1 LKYKK
6 SFLRKTKGFSKILY
20 AQSGSASGRLKS
32 LENNPTTFLYRSFI
46 QINVWFRPCGFKGNA
61 IGDVVV
67 SEMQSTQTSL
77 LDQFAY
83 WMQKLL
89 SKPGDE
95 DEAWQMA
102 KSLHR
107 KNLLEP
113 AAREQLADLIQ
124 EFEVDIADD
133 GPAEQTA

>member
-1 LKYKK
+1 M
-6 SFLRKTKGFSKILY
+6 
-20 AQSGSASGRLKS
+20 
-32 LENNPTTFLYRSFI
+32 
-46 QINVWFRPCGFKGNA
+46 
-61 IGDVVV
+61 V

-83 WMQKLL
+83 WMHKLL

-102 KSLHR
+102 KSLH
-107 KNLLEP
+107 KKDMLEP

-124 EFEVDIADD
+124 EFEADIAED